1 MPAAVKRRDN
11 VHCDSCPGLWR
22 LLCWSLMLTGGAFT
36 VTFAGGAY
44 TVTRDAGESVRFS
57 EHLLVNEHRYTFGI
71 ATVDID
77 GDGDLDLTYPDVYP
91 DKSTFYWLEN
101 NGQGNFQRHVI
112 YKDER
117 GWMER
122 HATGDINGD
131 GRQDVAMVDNR
142 FGRLFWFANPDQPA
156 DGRVIQGWSRGGTA
170 EDALNDLVSRAG
182 LEQSHYN

>member
-1 MPAAVKRRDN
+1 M
-11 VHCDSCPGLWR
+11 
-22 LLCWSLMLTGGAFT
+22 
-36 VTFAGGAY
+36 TFAGGAY

-101 NGQGNFQRHVI
+101 NGEGNFQRHVI

-122 HATGDINGD
+122 HATEDINGD